1 MSYMYL
7 QLIRTHLVT
16 RTHVTPPSL
25 SNAQG
30 FEQIRKIHL
39 DAEQFS
45 VEQNLITPTFKLKR
59 PQLLK
64 HYKEQIDAMYG
75 KKKS

>member
-1 MSYMYL
+1 M
-7 QLIRTHLVT
+7 
-16 RTHVTPPSL
+16 L